1 MPSPPCA
8 VFHGHSRL
16 CDQAWTSLSVHNTV
30 RDSGNVAT
38 REWDS
43 PKFALGADGG
53 WIEKENDIRDVD
65 EISSRRM
72 RNSSAKGAGIR
83 DQDAPTPLSR
93 PHFMWV
99 FPRMKLNP
107 GYILI

>member
-1 MPSPPCA
+1 MAILVSVIRP
-8 VFHGHSRL
+8 GHR
-16 CDQAWTSLSVHNTV
+16 CLSTTQC
-30 RDSGNVAT
+30 GI
-38 REWDS
+38 RETLLPGKWDS

-107 GYILI
+107 GYVLMEMNI